1 MSFTS
6 VQDARSSTGTKSIS
20 KRPSSELKVQG
31 AVPLWLAHILG
42 ELDVFP
48 TGFSK
53 YGVCYKNNILDKYIN
68 GVITCV

>member
-1 MSFTS
+1 MRKYAGPIGMFCLFE
-6 VQDARSSTGTKSIS
+6 AI
-20 KRPSSELKVQG
+20 

-53 YGVCYKNNILDKYIN
+53 YGVCYRDNILEKYIN

>member
-1 MSFTS
+1 M
-6 VQDARSSTGTKSIS
+6 
-20 KRPSSELKVQG
+20 
-31 AVPLWLAHILG
+31 PLWLAHILG